1 MRGPTAM
8 NFLESAVSV
17 PTESIAEN
25 GALTPAPPGSC
36 LPAPTLPT
44 MRTSLYEAWQM
55 EEKPSGI
62 FLAYGH
68 SDVLRLSQKLA
79 CRILLKAGSLMVLDG
94 ANVFDPYLV
103 AELAR
108 KAGQEPE
115 EFLRHIRVSRSFTC
129 HQMLSLIRQV
139 EKAARQWESSLILLL
154 GPLTAFYDESV
165 PNYEVWTI
173 FRSFEKEL
181 DRLSQAGFRLLLA
194 CQQPLAATQ
203 RMFVQ
208 RLKHS
213 AVGIASCWPAEVAAG
228 RVGDWLLLRVE
239 KPAGINRWW
248 LVRQGEIFRTRTY
261 LR

>member
-1 MRGPTAM
+1 MENSISP
-8 NFLESAVSV
+8 SSV
-17 PTESIAEN
+17 HLPVPMPSGHPAEDSS
-25 GALTPAPPGSC
+25 LTMAATGTGLQTLAPVVKPA
-36 LPAPTLPT
+36 T
-44 MRTSLYEAWQM
+44 LYEAWRM

-68 SDVLRLSQKLA
+68 SYVLRLSQKLA
-79 CRILLKAGSLMVLDG
+79 CRILLEARTLMVLDG

-108 KAGQEPE
+108 KAGREPE

-139 EKAARQWESSLILLL
+139 EKAAREWRSSLILLL

-194 CQQPLAATQ
+194 CQQPSAATQ
-203 RMFVQ
+203 RVFVQ
-208 RLKHS
+208 RLKNS
-213 AVGIASCWPAEVAAG
+213 AVGIASCWPAELAAG
-228 RVGDWLLLRVE
+228 RPQDWLLVRVE
-239 KPAGINRWW
+239 KPLGINRCWP
-248 LVRQGEIFRTRTY
+248 VRQGEIFRTRTY